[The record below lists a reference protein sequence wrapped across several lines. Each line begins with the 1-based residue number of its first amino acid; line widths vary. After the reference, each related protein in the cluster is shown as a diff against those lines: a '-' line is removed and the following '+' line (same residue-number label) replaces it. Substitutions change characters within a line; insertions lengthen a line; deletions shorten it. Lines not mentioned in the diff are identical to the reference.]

1 MNDKREPSFEE
12 ELLDR
17 ALEHHRA
24 EEPRPGLEQ
33 RVLARLDSAPAPRFG
48 WHWKAGVVMA
58 TAALFA
64 AVALYLTY
72 SPSSMDPSPKQPQM
86 ARSELI
92 HVPAPEGAPSVPEF
106 TVSLPPALPRAQEN
120 TSDDAQAVNVET
132 VLETVVETASSR
144 SPTFPSTRELS
155 PQEALLVRFVQR
167 APEQTL
173 RSIARTRPTR
183 PLHVEKLSMQRLT
196 VEPLR
201 VFDPI
206 SKS

>member
-1 MNDKREPSFEE
+1 MNEKRHDSFEE

-17 ALEHHRA
+17 ALAHHRA

-33 RVLARLDSAPAPRFG
+33 RVLAHLDSAPAPLFG
-48 WHWKAGVVMA
+48 WRWKAGAVMA
-58 TAALFA
+58 TATLLAV
-64 AVALYLTY
+64 VALYLTY
-72 SPSSMDPSPKQPQM
+72 SLPSVDPSPEQPQI
-86 ARSELI
+86 ARSEPI
-92 HVPAPEGAPSVPEF
+92 HVPAPEEAPSVPES
-106 TVSLPPALPRAQEN
+106 TVSLTPAFLPAQDDA
-120 TSDDAQAVNVET
+120 SDDAQAVN
-132 VLETVVETASSR
+132 AR

-167 APEQTL
+167 APEQML
-173 RSIARTRPTR
+173 RSIARTEPTR

>member
-1 MNDKREPSFEE
+1 MNEKRQPSLEE
-12 ELLDR
+12 QLIDR

-33 RVLARLDSAPAPRFG
+33 RVLARIDSAPAPRLG
-48 WHWKAGVVMA
+48 WHWKAGVVVA
-58 TAALFA
+58 TAALLA
-64 AVALYLTY
+64 VVALYRTY
-72 SPSSMDPSPKQPQM
+72 VPSSIDPSPEKPLM
-86 ARSELI
+86 ARSEPN
-92 HVPAPEGAPSVPEF
+92 HAPAPEAAPSVPES
-106 TVSLPPALPRAQEN
+106 TVSDE
-120 TSDDAQAVNVET
+120 
-132 VLETVVETASSR
+132 VETAASR

-173 RSIARTRPTR
+173 RSIARTRSTR

>member
-1 MNDKREPSFEE
+1 MNEKRRTSFEE

-48 WHWKAGVVMA
+48 WHWKAGAVMA

-64 AVALYLTY
+64 VVALYLTY
-72 SPSSMDPSPKQPQM
+72 SPPSIDPSAEQPQM
-86 ARSELI
+86 ARSEPI
-92 HVPAPEGAPSVPEF
+92 HVPAPEGAPSVPES
-106 TVSLPPALPRAQEN
+106 TVSLPPALPPAQEDA
-120 TSDDAQAVNVET
+120 SDDPQA
-132 VLETVVETASSR
+132 AASR

-167 APEQTL
+167 APEQAL
-173 RSIARTRPTR
+173 RSIARTRSTR
-183 PLHVEKLSMQRLT
+183 PLHIEKLSTHRLT

-206 SKS
+206 SKI

>member
-1 MNDKREPSFEE
+1 MNEKRHDSFEE

-17 ALEHHRA
+17 ALAHHRA

-33 RVLARLDSAPAPRFG
+33 RVLAHLDSAPAPLFG
-48 WHWKAGVVMA
+48 WRWKAGAVMA
-58 TAALFA
+58 TTALLA
-64 AVALYLTY
+64 VVALYLTY
-72 SPSSMDPSPKQPQM
+72 SLPSVDPSPEQPQI
-86 ARSELI
+86 ARSEPI
-92 HVPAPEGAPSVPEF
+92 HVPAPEEAPSVPES
-106 TVSLPPALPRAQEN
+106 TVSLTPAFLPAQDDA
-120 TSDDAQAVNVET
+120 SDDAQAVN
-132 VLETVVETASSR
+132 AR

-167 APEQTL
+167 APEQML
-173 RSIARTRPTR
+173 RSIARTEPTR